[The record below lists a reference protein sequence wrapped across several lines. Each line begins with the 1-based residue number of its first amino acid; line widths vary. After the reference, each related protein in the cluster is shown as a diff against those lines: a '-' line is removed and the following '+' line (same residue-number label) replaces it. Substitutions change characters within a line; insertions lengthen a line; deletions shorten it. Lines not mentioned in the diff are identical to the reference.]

1 MHIQAKPNPRS
12 PHKNTEYIVLVY
24 TDRIE
29 PQSTYSNVLFPKT
42 RIKLAKK
49 THISREKSLKEQGEK
64 RNRAFLKKNNGKKA
78 QPMAILATSCAYRF
92 RPQFPL
98 FLSIFYGEVILA
110 IRKQYASW
118 QG

>member
-42 RIKLAKK
+42 RIKRAKK

-64 RNRAFLKKNNGKKA
+64 RNRAFLREYRDKKA
-78 QPMAILATSCAYRF
+78 QPMAILAKSCACLF
-92 RPQFPL
+92 SPQFP
-98 FLSIFYGEVILA
+98 
-110 IRKQYASW
+110 
-118 QG
+118 